1 MAIPTF
7 QETFRP
13 VLELTAKWDVTRR
26 EILET
31 LDDYF
36 KLTPEERKMNT
47 PSGRQSKFYSR
58 VHWALTYLTKS
69 GLIVRVVPKTYRAT
83 ELGKQFLLD
92 HPETISISDLRKV
105 SDWVAKYQGNSG
117 RSKKSQVEKPEV
129 EDIAENIGGL
139 APIEAIDRAIEEINE
154 DLKTRL
160 MEEILRQDPTFFENL
175 VLDVLVKMGYGGSR
189 QEAAEHLG
197 RSNDEGIDGCIN
209 QDLLGL
215 DKVVVQ
221 AKRYA
226 PDRAINREAIQS
238 FIGAMSGQGVNKG
251 IFITTSYFNAN
262 AKEFVQRGSTQKV
275 ILIDGD
281 TLLGLMLKH
290 KVGTRV
296 ERTIDIMA
304 LDQNYFNEDE

>member
-1 MAIPTF
+1 MAMPTF
-7 QETFRP
+7 EQCLRP
-13 VLELTAKWDVTRR
+13 VLELSAKVDITRQSAAVAM
-26 EILET
+26 EN
-31 LDDYF
+31 YF
-36 KLTPEERKMNT
+36 KLTAEEREMKIS
-47 PSGRQSKFYSR
+47 SGQSKLSSR
-58 VHWALTYLTKS
+58 VHWGMTYLTKS
-69 GLIVRVVPKTYRAT
+69 SLIERVAPKTYRAT
-83 ELGKQFLLD
+83 KSGKQFLLD
-92 HPETISISDLRKV
+92 HPETICVADLRKI
-105 SDWVAKYQGNSG
+105 SDWVAKYSG
-117 RSKKSQVEKPEV
+117 SSRHYEKSQSKDT
-129 EDIAENIGGL
+129 DIDDGTERICGL

-160 MEEILRQDPTFFENL
+160 MDEILHQDPTFFENL

-197 RSNDEGIDGCIN
+197 RSNDEGIDGCIK
-209 QDLLGL
+209 QDPLGL

-238 FIGAMSGQGVNKG
+238 FIGAMSGQGINKG

-262 AKEFVQRGSTQKV
+262 AREFVQRGSTQKV

-290 KVGTRV
+290 QVGTRV
-296 ERTIDIMA
+296 ERTINIMA